1 LCFSKSQTLAGLR
14 ELPFAQQ
21 AVDNRRLTISFLV
34 KSNQYNKVGF
44 MDVTQLTTDER
55 QWFVMRDL
63 KRRNAKQPAYLMFK
77 DKGIEFFTPMVHKL
91 LTIHGKREDREVP
104 FMQDLLFVKETK
116 EKLDIIVEA
125 IPTLQYRYKLGV
137 QHTPIVVRNTDM
149 ERFIKA
155 VEATENPKYYRPE
168 EITPDML
175 NRKIRIIGGQ
185 LDGYIGTLVTT
196 RGSKTKRLL
205 VELPMLLAA
214 AVEVNTEYIQLI

>member
-1 LCFSKSQTLAGLR
+1 MS
-14 ELPFAQQ
+14 FAQQ
-21 AVDNRRLTISFLV
+21 TVDNRFLTISLLV
-34 KSNQYNKVGF
+34 RSNYDKVGV
-44 MDVTQLTTDER
+44 MDETQLTTDER

>member
-1 LCFSKSQTLAGLR
+1 
-14 ELPFAQQ
+14 
-21 AVDNRRLTISFLV
+21 
-34 KSNQYNKVGF
+34 
-44 MDVTQLTTDER
+44 MDVTQLTTDKR

-77 DKGIEFFTPMVHKL
+77 DKGMEFFTPMVHKL

-116 EKLDIIVEA
+116 EKLDVIVEA

-185 LDGYIGTLVTT
+185 LDGYIGTLVTI
-196 RGSKTKRLL
+196 RGSKTKWLL

-214 AVEVNTEYIQLI
+214 AVDVETEFIQLI

>member
-1 LCFSKSQTLAGLR
+1 
-14 ELPFAQQ
+14 
-21 AVDNRRLTISFLV
+21 
-34 KSNQYNKVGF
+34 
-44 MDVTQLTTDER
+44 M
-55 QWFVMRDL
+55 
-63 KRRNAKQPAYLMFK
+63 
-77 DKGIEFFTPMVHKL
+77 
-91 LTIHGKREDREVP
+91 GKEKTGT

-168 EITPDML
+168 EITLDML

>member
-1 LCFSKSQTLAGLR
+1 
-14 ELPFAQQ
+14 
-21 AVDNRRLTISFLV
+21 
-34 KSNQYNKVGF
+34 
-44 MDVTQLTTDER
+44 
-55 QWFVMRDL
+55 
-63 KRRNAKQPAYLMFK
+63 
-77 DKGIEFFTPMVHKL
+77 
-91 LTIHGKREDREVP
+91 
-104 FMQDLLFVKETK
+104 MQDLLFVKETK

-185 LDGYIGTLVTT
+185 LDGYTGTLVTT

-214 AVEVNTEYIQLI
+214 AVDVETEFIQLI

>member
-1 LCFSKSQTLAGLR
+1 
-14 ELPFAQQ
+14 
-21 AVDNRRLTISFLV
+21 
-34 KSNQYNKVGF
+34 

-77 DKGIEFFTPMVHKL
+77 DKGMEFFTPMVHKL

-137 QHTPIVVRNTDM
+137 QHTPHCSKEHRHGTFYQGCRSHRKSEILPAGGNNPGYAEPQDTHHRRTTGWLYRNFGDDTG
-149 ERFIKA
+149 FQNKTA
-155 VEATENPKYYRPE
+155 LGGTAHV
-168 EITPDML
+168 
-175 NRKIRIIGGQ
+175 IGS
-185 LDGYIGTLVTT
+185 
-196 RGSKTKRLL
+196 GS
-205 VELPMLLAA
+205 
-214 AVEVNTEYIQLI
+214 

>member
-1 LCFSKSQTLAGLR
+1 LS
-14 ELPFAQQ
+14 FAQQ
-21 AVDNRRLTISFLV
+21 TVDNRFLTISLLV
-34 KSNQYNKVGF
+34 RSNYDKVGV
-44 MDVTQLTTDER
+44 MDETQLTTDER

-77 DKGIEFFTPMVHKL
+77 DKGMEFFTPMVHKL

-185 LDGYIGTLVTT
+185 LDGYTGTLVTT
-196 RGSKTKRLL
+196 RGSKTKRIL

-214 AVEVNTEYIQLI
+214 AVDVKTEFIQLV

>member
-1 LCFSKSQTLAGLR
+1 MS
-14 ELPFAQQ
+14 FAQQ
-21 AVDNRRLTISFLV
+21 TVDNRFLTISLLV
-34 KSNQYNKVGF
+34 RSNYDKVGV
-44 MDVTQLTTDER
+44 MDETQLTTDER

-77 DKGIEFFTPMVHKL
+77 DKGMEFFTPMVHKL

>member
-1 LCFSKSQTLAGLR
+1 M
-14 ELPFAQQ
+14 PFAQQ
-21 AVDNRRLTISFLV
+21 TVDNRHLTISFLV
-34 KSNQYNKVGF
+34 RSNQYNKVGV
-44 MDVTQLTTDER
+44 MDETQLTTDER

-63 KRRNAKQPAYLMFK
+63 KRRNAKRPAYLMFK

-116 EKLDIIVEA
+116 EKLDVIVEA

-214 AVEVNTEYIQLI
+214 AVDVETEFIQLI

>member
-1 LCFSKSQTLAGLR
+1 MGEVQLA
-14 ELPFAQQ
+14 
-21 AVDNRRLTISFLV
+21 T
-34 KSNQYNKVGF
+34 
-44 MDVTQLTTDER
+44 DVR

-63 KRRNAKQPAYLMFK
+63 KRRNTKQPAYLLLK
-77 DKGIEFFTPMVHKL
+77 EKGMEYFTPMVHKL

-104 FMQDLLFVKETK
+104 FMQDLLFVKETR
-116 EKLDIIVEA
+116 EKLDPIVET

-137 QHTPIVVRNTDM
+137 QHTPIVVRDIDM

-155 VEATENPKYYRPE
+155 VEAAENPKYYRPE
-168 EITPDML
+168 EITPNML

-185 LDGYIGTLVTT
+185 LDGYTGTLVTT

-214 AVEVNTEYIQLI
+214 AVEVKTEYIQLI